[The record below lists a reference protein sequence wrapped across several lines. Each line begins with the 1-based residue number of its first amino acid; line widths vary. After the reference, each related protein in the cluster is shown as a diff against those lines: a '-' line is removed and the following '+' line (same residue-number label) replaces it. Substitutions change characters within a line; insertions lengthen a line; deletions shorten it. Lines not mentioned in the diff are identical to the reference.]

1 VDRYDS
7 CGMSATLTTSDY
19 DPFTPEAI
27 LDAHTH
33 DGALRDIAPAVYLER
48 YDVWAVARF
57 ADVQAMLKDW
67 ETFTSTNRPFF
78 DPNAI
83 RPNILL
89 TEDPPDHNRTR
100 AVIMRSLSAPALRRM
115 KDEFDRAAVELVDRL
130 LESAP
135 THPVLDGH
143 LDIASAYVLQ
153 VFPDILGLSREGRH
167 HLLRFGDAAFNAF
180 GPANEIQ
187 RRGMERA
194 ADAIAWV
201 DRSVKRDA
209 VDPDGLG
216 GEMFKAA
223 DSGEITEGEAELLVR
238 TLFAAGSDTTI
249 YGIGNMIR
257 AFAENPDQW
266 RILREDRSLVRNAFE
281 EVLRFESPS
290 RFGGRATK
298 GEAEV
303 DGVRL
308 PAGARIMVMF
318 LTAGRDPRR
327 WENPDTF
334 DIRRKVTG
342 HINLGYGIHA
352 CAGQALARIEG
363 QAILQALVD
372 RVAAIEPAGEPERA
386 INFQAHGHE
395 HIPVRL
401 VPA

>member
-1 VDRYDS
+1 
-7 CGMSATLTTSDY
+7 MSATTVDVPTSDY
-19 DPFTPEAI
+19 DPFTEEAI
-27 LDAHTH
+27 LDAHRH

-48 YDVWAVARF
+48 YDVWAVARHR
-57 ADVQAMLKDW
+57 DVHAILPDH
-67 ETFTSTNRPFF
+67 ERFTSTDRPFF
-78 DPNAI
+78 DPKAI
-83 RPNILL
+83 RPAILL
-89 TEDPPDHNRTR
+89 TEDPPEHTRTR
-100 AVIMRSLSAPALRRM
+100 AVIMRSLSSPALRKM
-115 KDEFDRAAVELVDRL
+115 QEEFDRAAVALVDEL
-130 LESAP
+130 LERGGI
-135 THPVLDGH
+135 VDGH

-153 VFPDILGLSREGRH
+153 VFPDILGLSKEGRH

-216 GEMFKAA
+216 GQMFKAA
-223 DSGEITEGEAELLVR
+223 DAGEITEEDAELLVR

-249 YGIGNMIR
+249 YGIGSMVR
-257 AFAENPDQW
+257 AFAENPGEYAKV
-266 RILREDRSLVRNAFE
+266 RAEPKLVRNAFE

-298 GEAEV
+298 DV
-303 DGVRL
+303 TDLDGVTL

-318 LTAGRDPRR
+318 LSAGRDPRK

-334 DIRRKVTG
+334 DVTRKVVG

-363 QAILQALVD
+363 QAILNALAAKVK
-372 RVAAIEPAGEPERA
+372 AIEPAGEAERA
-386 INFQAHGHE
+386 VNFQAHGHE

-401 VPA
+401 IPA

>member
-1 VDRYDS
+1 V
-7 CGMSATLTTSDY
+7 SAATVEVPTSDY
-19 DPFTPEAI
+19 DPFTSDAI
-27 LDAHTH
+27 LDAHAC
-33 DGALRDIAPAVYLER
+33 DGALRDIGPAVYLER

-78 DPNAI
+78 DPKAI

-89 TEDPPDHNRTR
+89 TEDPPDHSRTR
-100 AVIMRSLSAPALRRM
+100 AVIMRSLSAPALRKM
-115 KDEFDRAAVELVDRL
+115 KEDFDRAAVELVDRL
-130 LESAP
+130 LERGG
-135 THPVLDGH
+135 VVDGH

-153 VFPDILGLSREGRH
+153 VFPDMLGLSREGRH

-201 DRSVKRDA
+201 DRSVRREA

-223 DSGEITEGEAELLVR
+223 DAGEITEQEAELLVR

-249 YGIGNMIR
+249 YGIGSTVR
-257 AFAENPDQW
+257 AFAENPEQW

-281 EVLRFESPS
+281 EVLRYESPS

-298 GEAEV
+298 DEAEV

-318 LTAGRDPRR
+318 LAAGRDPRR

-352 CAGQALARIEG
+352 CAGQALARLEG
-363 QAILQALVD
+363 QAVLSALVD

-386 INFQAHGHE
+386 VNFQAHGHE

>member
-1 VDRYDS
+1 
-7 CGMSATLTTSDY
+7 MSVSAVPISDY

-57 ADVQAMLKDW
+57 ADVQAMLKDFV
-67 ETFTSTNRPFF
+67 TFTSTDRPFF
-78 DPNAI
+78 DPKAI

-89 TEDPPDHNRTR
+89 TEDPPEHNRTR
-100 AVIMRSLSAPALRRM
+100 AVIMRSLSAPALR
-115 KDEFDRAAVELVDRL
+115 KLKEEFDRAAVALVDRL
-130 LESAP
+130 LEQDG
-135 THPVLDGH
+135 VVDGH

-153 VFPDILGLSREGRH
+153 VFPDMLGLSREGRH

-194 ADAIAWV
+194 AEAIAWV
-201 DRSVKRDA
+201 DRAVKRDA

-216 GEMFKAA
+216 GEIFRAA
-223 DSGEITEGEAELLVR
+223 DAGEITEQEAELLVR

-249 YGIGNMIR
+249 YGIGSMVR
-257 AFAENPDQW
+257 AFAENPEQW
-266 RILREDRSLVRNAFE
+266 RILREDPSLVRNAFE
-281 EVLRFESPS
+281 EVLRYESPS

-308 PAGARIMVMF
+308 PADARIMVMF
-318 LTAGRDPRR
+318 LAAGRDPRR
-327 WENPDTF
+327 WDRPDSF

-363 QAILQALVD
+363 QAVLSALVD
-372 RVAAIEPAGEPERA
+372 RVAAIELAGEPERA
-386 INFQAHGHE
+386 VNFQAHGHE
-395 HIPVRL
+395 RIPVRL
-401 VPA
+401 VAA

>member
-1 VDRYDS
+1 MSTATVD
-7 CGMSATLTTSDY
+7 APTSDY

-27 LDAHTH
+27 LDAHAH
-33 DGALRDIAPAVYLER
+33 DGALRDVAPAVYLPR

-57 ADVQAMLKDW
+57 ADVHAMLKDW

-78 DPNAI
+78 DPKAI

-89 TEDPPDHNRTR
+89 TEDPPEHTRSRT
-100 AVIMRSLSAPALRRM
+100 VIMRSLSAPALRRM
-115 KDEFDRAAVELVDRL
+115 REDFDRAAVELVDRL
-130 LESAP
+130 LESGG
-135 THPVLDGH
+135 VVDGH

-153 VFPDILGLSREGRH
+153 VFPDMLGLSKEGRH

-194 ADAIAWV
+194 AEAIAWV
-201 DRSVKRDA
+201 DRSTKRDA
-209 VDPDGLG
+209 VEPDGLG
-216 GEMFKAA
+216 GQMFKAA
-223 DSGEITEGEAELLVR
+223 DAGEITEAEAELLVR

-249 YGIGNMIR
+249 YGIGSMIR
-257 AFAENPDQW
+257 AFAENPEQW

-281 EVLRFESPS
+281 EVLRYESPS

-298 GEAEV
+298 DEAEV

-318 LTAGRDPRR
+318 LAAGRDPRK
-327 WENPDTF
+327 WDDPDTF
-334 DIRRKVTG
+334 DIRRKVVG

-363 QAILQALVD
+363 QAILSALVD
-372 RVAAIEPAGEPERA
+372 RVAAVELAGEPERA
-386 INFQAHGHE
+386 VNFQAHGHE
-395 HIPVRL
+395 SIPVRL

>member
-1 VDRYDS
+1 MSTATVDVP
-7 CGMSATLTTSDY
+7 TSDY
-19 DPFTPEAI
+19 DPFTEQAI
-27 LDAHTH
+27 LDAHRF

-57 ADVQAMLKDW
+57 ADVHAILPDY
-67 ETFTSTNRPFF
+67 ERCTSTNRPFF
-78 DPNAI
+78 DPKAI

-89 TEDPPDHNRTR
+89 TEDPPEHTRTR
-100 AVIMRSLSAPALRRM
+100 SVIMRSLSAPALRKM
-115 KDEFDRAAVELVDRL
+115 KEDFDRAAVELVDRL
-130 LESAP
+130 LESGP
-135 THPVLDGH
+135 THPVVDGH

-153 VFPDILGLSREGRH
+153 VFPDMLGLSKEGRH

-201 DRSVKRDA
+201 DRSVKREA
-209 VDPDGLG
+209 VEPDGLG
-216 GEMFKAA
+216 GQMFKAA
-223 DSGEITEGEAELLVR
+223 DAGEITEDEAELLVR

-249 YGIGNMIR
+249 YGIGSMVR
-257 AFAENPDQW
+257 AFAENPEQW
-266 RILREDRSLVRNAFE
+266 QVLREDRSLVRNAFE
-281 EVLRFESPS
+281 EVLRYESPS

-298 GEAEV
+298 DV
-303 DGVRL
+303 TDLDGVTL

-318 LTAGRDPRR
+318 LAAGRDPRR
-327 WENPDTF
+327 WEKPDTF
-334 DIRRKVTG
+334 DIRRKVVG

-363 QAILQALVD
+363 QAVLSALVD
-372 RVAAIEPAGEPERA
+372 RVKAIEPAGEPERA
-386 INFQAHGHE
+386 VNFQAHGHE

-401 VPA
+401 IPA

>member
-1 VDRYDS
+1 
-7 CGMSATLTTSDY
+7 MSATTVDVPTSDY
-19 DPFTPEAI
+19 DPFTEEAI
-27 LDAHTH
+27 LDAHRY

-57 ADVQAMLKDW
+57 RDVHAILPDH
-67 ETFTSTNRPFF
+67 ERFTSTDRPFF
-78 DPNAI
+78 DPKAI
-83 RPNILL
+83 RPAILL
-89 TEDPPDHNRTR
+89 TEDPPEHTRTR
-100 AVIMRSLSAPALRRM
+100 SVIMRSLSAPALRKM
-115 KDEFDRAAVELVDRL
+115 QEEFDRAAVALVDRL
-130 LESAP
+130 LESGGI
-135 THPVLDGH
+135 VDGH
-143 LDIASAYVLQ
+143 LDIASAYVLE
-153 VFPDILGLSREGRH
+153 VFPDILGLSKEGRH

-216 GEMFKAA
+216 GQMFKAA
-223 DSGEITEGEAELLVR
+223 DDGEITEEEAELLVR

-249 YGIGNMIR
+249 YGIGSMVR
-257 AFAENPDQW
+257 AFSENSGEYAKVRAEPK
-266 RILREDRSLVRNAFE
+266 LVRNAFE
-281 EVLRFESPS
+281 EVLRYESPS

-298 GEAEV
+298 DVTEL
-303 DGVRL
+303 DGVTL

-318 LTAGRDPRR
+318 LAAGRDPRK
-327 WENPDTF
+327 WDNADTF
-334 DIRRKVTG
+334 DVTRKVVG

-363 QAILQALVD
+363 QAILNALAAKVK
-372 RVAAIEPAGEPERA
+372 AIEPAGEAERA
-386 INFQAHGHE
+386 VNFQAHGHE

-401 VPA
+401 IPA

>member
-1 VDRYDS
+1 
-7 CGMSATLTTSDY
+7 MSATTVDVPTSDY
-19 DPFTPEAI
+19 DPFTEEAI
-27 LDAHTH
+27 LDAHRY

-57 ADVQAMLKDW
+57 RDVHAILPDH
-67 ETFTSTNRPFF
+67 ERFTSTDRPFF
-78 DPNAI
+78 DPKAI
-83 RPNILL
+83 RPAILL
-89 TEDPPDHNRTR
+89 TEDPPEHTRTR
-100 AVIMRSLSAPALRRM
+100 SVIMRSLSAPALRKM
-115 KDEFDRAAVELVDRL
+115 QEEFDRAAVALVDRL
-130 LESAP
+130 LESGGI
-135 THPVLDGH
+135 VDGH
-143 LDIASAYVLQ
+143 LDIASAYVLE
-153 VFPDILGLSREGRH
+153 VFPDILGLSKEGRH

-216 GEMFKAA
+216 GQMFKAA
-223 DSGEITEGEAELLVR
+223 DDGEITEQEAELLVR

-249 YGIGNMIR
+249 YGIGSMVR
-257 AFAENPDQW
+257 AFSENPGEYEKV
-266 RILREDRSLVRNAFE
+266 RAEPKLVRNAFE
-281 EVLRFESPS
+281 EVLRYESPS

-298 GEAEV
+298 DVTEL
-303 DGVRL
+303 DGVTL

-318 LTAGRDPRR
+318 LAAGRDPRK
-327 WENPDTF
+327 WENADTF
-334 DIRRKVTG
+334 DVTRKVVG

-363 QAILQALVD
+363 QAILNALAAKVK
-372 RVAAIEPAGEPERA
+372 AIEPAGEAERA
-386 INFQAHGHE
+386 VNFQAHGHE

-401 VPA
+401 IPA

>member
-1 VDRYDS
+1 
-7 CGMSATLTTSDY
+7 MSATTVDVPTSDY
-19 DPFTPEAI
+19 DPFTEEAI
-27 LDAHTH
+27 LDAHRY

-57 ADVQAMLKDW
+57 RDVHAILPDH
-67 ETFTSTNRPFF
+67 ERFTSTDRPFF
-78 DPNAI
+78 DPKAI
-83 RPNILL
+83 RPAILL
-89 TEDPPDHNRTR
+89 TEDPPEHTRTR
-100 AVIMRSLSAPALRRM
+100 SVIMRSLSAPALRKM
-115 KDEFDRAAVELVDRL
+115 QEEFDRAAVALVDRL
-130 LESAP
+130 LESGGI
-135 THPVLDGH
+135 VDGH
-143 LDIASAYVLQ
+143 LDIASAYVLE
-153 VFPDILGLSREGRH
+153 VFPDILGLSKEGRH

-216 GEMFKAA
+216 GQMFKAA
-223 DSGEITEGEAELLVR
+223 DDGEITEEEAELLVR

-249 YGIGNMIR
+249 YGIGSMVR
-257 AFAENPDQW
+257 AFSENPGEYAKV
-266 RILREDRSLVRNAFE
+266 RAEPKLVRNAFE
-281 EVLRFESPS
+281 EVLRYESPS

-298 GEAEV
+298 DVTEL
-303 DGVRL
+303 DGVTL

-318 LTAGRDPRR
+318 LAAGRDPRK
-327 WENPDTF
+327 WENADTF
-334 DIRRKVTG
+334 DVTRKVVG

-363 QAILQALVD
+363 QAILNALAAKVK
-372 RVAAIEPAGEPERA
+372 AIEPAGEAERA
-386 INFQAHGHE
+386 VNFQAHGHE

-401 VPA
+401 IPA

>member
-1 VDRYDS
+1 
-7 CGMSATLTTSDY
+7 MSATTVDVPTSDY
-19 DPFTPEAI
+19 DPFTEEAI
-27 LDAHTH
+27 LDAHRS

-57 ADVQAMLKDW
+57 RDVHAILPDH
-67 ETFTSTNRPFF
+67 ERFTSTDRPFF
-78 DPNAI
+78 DPKAI
-83 RPNILL
+83 RPAILL
-89 TEDPPDHNRTR
+89 TEDPPEHTRTR
-100 AVIMRSLSAPALRRM
+100 SVIMRSLSAPALRKM
-115 KDEFDRAAVELVDRL
+115 QEEFDRAAVALVDRL
-130 LESAP
+130 LESGGI
-135 THPVLDGH
+135 VDGH
-143 LDIASAYVLQ
+143 LDIASAYVLE
-153 VFPDILGLSREGRH
+153 VFPDILGLSKEGRH

-216 GEMFKAA
+216 GQMFKAA
-223 DSGEITEGEAELLVR
+223 DDGEITEEEAELLVR

-249 YGIGNMIR
+249 YGIGSMVR
-257 AFAENPDQW
+257 AFSENPGEYAKV
-266 RILREDRSLVRNAFE
+266 RAEPKLVRNAFE
-281 EVLRFESPS
+281 EVLRYESPS

-298 GEAEV
+298 DVTEL
-303 DGVRL
+303 DGVTL

-318 LTAGRDPRR
+318 LAAGRDPRK
-327 WENPDTF
+327 WDNADTF
-334 DIRRKVTG
+334 DVTRKVVG

-363 QAILQALVD
+363 QAILNALAAKVK
-372 RVAAIEPAGEPERA
+372 AIEPAGEAERA
-386 INFQAHGHE
+386 VNFQAHGHE

-401 VPA
+401 IPA

>member
-1 VDRYDS
+1 MSTATVDVP
-7 CGMSATLTTSDY
+7 TSDY
-19 DPFTPEAI
+19 DPFTEEAI
-27 LDAHTH
+27 LDAHRY

-57 ADVQAMLKDW
+57 KDVHAILPDH
-67 ETFTSTNRPFF
+67 ERFTSTDRPFF
-78 DPNAI
+78 DPEAI
-83 RPNILL
+83 RPAILL
-89 TEDPPDHNRTR
+89 TEDPPEHTRTR
-100 AVIMRSLSAPALRRM
+100 AVIMRSLSAPALRKM
-115 KDEFDRAAVELVDRL
+115 QAEFDRAAVALVDRL
-130 LESAP
+130 LESGP
-135 THPVLDGH
+135 THPVVDGH

-153 VFPDILGLSREGRH
+153 VFPDILGLSKEGRH

-209 VDPDGLG
+209 VDPEGMG
-216 GEMFKAA
+216 GQMFKAA
-223 DSGEITEGEAELLVR
+223 DAGEITEEEAELLVR

-249 YGIGNMIR
+249 YGIGSMVR
-257 AFAENPDQW
+257 ALSENPGEYAKV
-266 RILREDRSLVRNAFE
+266 RENPKLVRNAFE
-281 EVLRFESPS
+281 EVLRYESPS

-298 GEAEV
+298 DVTEL
-303 DGVRL
+303 DGVTL

-318 LTAGRDPRR
+318 LAAGRDPRR
-327 WENPDTF
+327 WENADTF
-334 DIRRKVTG
+334 DVTRKVVG

-363 QAILQALVD
+363 QAVLNALVAK
-372 RVAAIEPAGEPERA
+372 VKAIEPAGEPERA
-386 INFQAHGHE
+386 VNFQAHGHE

-401 VPA
+401 IPA

>member
-1 VDRYDS
+1 
-7 CGMSATLTTSDY
+7 MSTTAIDVPTSDY

-33 DGALRDIAPAVYLER
+33 DGKLRDIAPAVYLER

-57 ADVQAMLKDW
+57 EHVQRLLKEH
-67 ETFTSTNRPFF
+67 ETFTSTDRPFF
-78 DPNAI
+78 DPKAI
-83 RPNILL
+83 RPAILL
-89 TEDPPDHNRTR
+89 TEDPPEHTRTR
-100 AVIMRSLSAPALRRM
+100 AVIMRSLSAPALRKM
-115 KDEFDRAAVELVDRL
+115 QEEFDRAAAALVDRL
-130 LESAP
+130 LESGP
-135 THPVLDGH
+135 THPVVDGH
-143 LDIASAYVLQ
+143 LDIASAYVLE
-153 VFPDILGLSREGRH
+153 VFPDILGLSKEGRH

-187 RRGMERA
+187 KRGMARA
-194 ADAIAWV
+194 AEAIAWV

-216 GEMFKAA
+216 GQMFKAA
-223 DSGEITEGEAELLVR
+223 DDGEITEHEAELLVR

-249 YGIGNMIR
+249 YGIGSMVR
-257 AFAENPDQW
+257 AFSENPEQW
-266 RILREDRSLVRNAFE
+266 QILRAERKLVRNAFE
-281 EVLRFESPS
+281 EVLRYESPS

-298 GEAEV
+298 DV
-303 DGVRL
+303 TDLDGVTL

-318 LTAGRDPRR
+318 LAAGRDPRK
-327 WENPDTF
+327 WEEPDTF
-334 DIRRKVTG
+334 DIRRKVVG

-363 QAILQALVD
+363 QAILNALAD

-386 INFQAHGHE
+386 VNFQAHGHE
-395 HIPVRL
+395 HIPLRL

>member
-1 VDRYDS
+1 
-7 CGMSATLTTSDY
+7 MSATTVDVPTSDY
-19 DPFTPEAI
+19 DPFTEEAI
-27 LDAHTH
+27 LDAHRY

-57 ADVQAMLKDW
+57 RDVHAILPDH
-67 ETFTSTNRPFF
+67 ERFTSTDRPFF
-78 DPNAI
+78 DPKAI
-83 RPNILL
+83 RPAILL
-89 TEDPPDHNRTR
+89 TEDPPEHTRTR
-100 AVIMRSLSAPALRRM
+100 SVIMRSLSAPALRKM
-115 KDEFDRAAVELVDRL
+115 QEEFDRAAVALVDRL
-130 LESAP
+130 LESGGI
-135 THPVLDGH
+135 VDGH

-153 VFPDILGLSREGRH
+153 VFPDILGLSKEGRH

-216 GEMFKAA
+216 GQMFKAA
-223 DSGEITEGEAELLVR
+223 DDGEITEQEAELLVR

-249 YGIGNMIR
+249 YGIGSMVR
-257 AFAENPDQW
+257 AFSENPGEYEKV
-266 RILREDRSLVRNAFE
+266 RAEPKLVRNAFE
-281 EVLRFESPS
+281 EVLRYESPS

-298 GEAEV
+298 DVTEL
-303 DGVRL
+303 DGVTL

-318 LTAGRDPRR
+318 LSAGRDPRK

-334 DIRRKVTG
+334 DVTRKVVG

-363 QAILQALVD
+363 QAILNALAAKVK
-372 RVAAIEPAGEPERA
+372 AIEPAGEAERA
-386 INFQAHGHE
+386 VNFQAHGHE

-401 VPA
+401 IPA

>member
-1 VDRYDS
+1 MTATV
-7 CGMSATLTTSDY
+7 SAPTSDY
-19 DPFTPEAI
+19 DPFTEEAI

-33 DGALRDIAPAVYLER
+33 DGALREIAPAVYLER

-67 ETFTSTNRPFF
+67 QTFTSTDRPFF
-78 DPNAI
+78 DPKAI

-89 TEDPPDHNRTR
+89 TEDPPDHTRTR

-130 LESAP
+130 LESGGVVDA
-135 THPVLDGH
+135 H
-143 LDIASAYVLQ
+143 LDIASHYVLQ
-153 VFPDILGLSREGRH
+153 VFPDMLGLSKEGRH

-194 ADAIAWV
+194 AEAIAWV

-216 GEMFKAA
+216 GEIFRAA
-223 DSGEITEGEAELLVR
+223 DAGEITEHEAELLVR

-249 YGIGNMIR
+249 YGIGSMVR
-257 AFAENPDQW
+257 AFAENPEQW
-266 RILREDRSLVRNAFE
+266 HILREDRSLVRNAFE
-281 EVLRFESPS
+281 EVLRYESPS

-298 GEAEV
+298 AEAEV

-318 LTAGRDPRR
+318 LAAGRDPRR
-327 WENPDTF
+327 WERPDTF

-363 QAILQALVD
+363 QAVLSALAD
-372 RVAAIEPAGEPERA
+372 RVKAIELAGEPERA
-386 INFQAHGHE
+386 VNFQAHGHE
-395 HIPVRL
+395 RIPVRL

>member
-1 VDRYDS
+1 
-7 CGMSATLTTSDY
+7 MSATVDVPTSDY
-19 DPFTPEAI
+19 DPFTEEAI

-67 ETFTSTNRPFF
+67 ETFTSTDRPFF
-78 DPNAI
+78 DPKAI

-89 TEDPPDHNRTR
+89 TEDPPEHTRTR
-100 AVIMRSLSAPALRRM
+100 AVIMRSLSAPALR
-115 KDEFDRAAVELVDRL
+115 KLQDEFDRAAVALVDEL
-130 LESAP
+130 LERGG
-135 THPVLDGH
+135 VVDGH

-153 VFPDILGLSREGRH
+153 VFPDVLGLSKEGRH

-194 ADAIAWV
+194 AEAIAWV

-209 VDPDGLG
+209 VDPDGLCG
-216 GEMFKAA
+216 AMFKAA
-223 DSGEITEGEAELLVR
+223 DAGEITEHEAELLVR

-249 YGIGNMIR
+249 YGIGSMVR
-257 AFAENPDQW
+257 AFAEHPEQW
-266 RILREDRSLVRNAFE
+266 DVLREDRKLVRNAFE
-281 EVLRFESPS
+281 EVLRYDSPS

-298 GEAEV
+298 GVTEI
-303 DGVRL
+303 DGVTL

-318 LTAGRDPRR
+318 LAAGRDPRR
-327 WENPDTF
+327 WEAPDTF
-334 DIRRKVTG
+334 DIRRKVVG

-363 QAILQALVD
+363 QAILNALAD
-372 RVAAIEPAGEPERA
+372 RVKRIEPAGEPERA
-386 INFQAHGHE
+386 VNFQAHGHE

>member
-1 VDRYDS
+1 
-7 CGMSATLTTSDY
+7 MSAATVGVPTSDY

-67 ETFTSTNRPFF
+67 ETFTSTDRPFF
-78 DPNAI
+78 DPKAI

-100 AVIMRSLSAPALRRM
+100 AVIMRSLSAPALRKM
-115 KDEFDRAAVELVDRL
+115 KEEFDRAAVELVDRL
-130 LESAP
+130 LE
-135 THPVLDGH
+135 HDGVVDGH

-153 VFPDILGLSREGRH
+153 VFPDMLGLSREGRH

-209 VDPDGLG
+209 VDPDRLG
-216 GEMFKAA
+216 GEIFRAA
-223 DSGEITEGEAELLVR
+223 DAGEITEQEAELLVR

-249 YGIGNMIR
+249 YGIGSMIR
-257 AFAENPDQW
+257 AFAENPEQW
-266 RILREDRSLVRNAFE
+266 QVLREDRSLARNAFE
-281 EVLRFESPS
+281 EVLRYESPS

-318 LTAGRDPRR
+318 LAAGRDPRR
-327 WENPDTF
+327 WDRPDSF

-363 QAILQALVD
+363 QAVLSALVD
-372 RVAAIEPAGEPERA
+372 RVAAIELAGEPERA
-386 INFQAHGHE
+386 VNFQAHGHE
-395 HIPVRL
+395 RIPVRL
-401 VPA
+401 VPR

>member
-1 VDRYDS
+1 
-7 CGMSATLTTSDY
+7 MSATTVDVPTSDY
-19 DPFTPEAI
+19 DPFTEEAI
-27 LDAHTH
+27 LDAHRY

-57 ADVQAMLKDW
+57 QDVHAILPDH
-67 ETFTSTNRPFF
+67 EHFTSTDRPFF
-78 DPNAI
+78 DPKAI
-83 RPNILL
+83 RPAILL
-89 TEDPPDHNRTR
+89 TDDPPEHTRTR
-100 AVIMRSLSAPALRRM
+100 TVIMRSLSAPALRKM
-115 KDEFDRAAVELVDRL
+115 QEDFDRAAVELVDRL
-130 LESAP
+130 LERGG
-135 THPVLDGH
+135 VVDGH
-143 LDIASAYVLQ
+143 LDIASAYVPQ
-153 VFPDILGLSREGRH
+153 VFPDILGLSKEGRH

-216 GEMFKAA
+216 GQMFKAA
-223 DSGEITEGEAELLVR
+223 DAGEITEEEAELLVR

-249 YGIGNMIR
+249 YGIGSMVR
-257 AFAENPDQW
+257 AFSEHPGEYAKVRAEPK
-266 RILREDRSLVRNAFE
+266 LVRNAFE
-281 EVLRFESPS
+281 EVLRFDSPS

-298 GEAEV
+298 DVTEL

-318 LTAGRDPRR
+318 LAAGRDPRR
-327 WENPDTF
+327 WENADTF
-334 DIRRKVTG
+334 DVTRKVVG

-363 QAILQALVD
+363 QAILNALAAKVK
-372 RVAAIEPAGEPERA
+372 AIEPAGEAERA
-386 INFQAHGHE
+386 VNFQAHGHE

-401 VPA
+401 IPA

>member
-1 VDRYDS
+1 
-7 CGMSATLTTSDY
+7 
-19 DPFTPEAI
+19 
-27 LDAHTH
+27 
-33 DGALRDIAPAVYLER
+33 
-48 YDVWAVARF
+48 
-57 ADVQAMLKDW
+57 MLKDYT
-67 ETFTSTNRPFF
+67 TFTSTNRPFF
-78 DPNAI
+78 DPAAI

-89 TEDPPDHNRTR
+89 TEDPPEHNRTR
-100 AVIMRSLSAPALRRM
+100 AVIMRALSAPALRRM
-115 KDEFDRAAVELVDRL
+115 QEEFDRAAVALVDRL
-130 LESAP
+130 LEAGG
-135 THPVLDGH
+135 VIDGH

-187 RRGMERA
+187 RRGMQRA
-194 ADAIAWV
+194 EEAIAWV
-201 DRSVKRDA
+201 DRSVKREA

-216 GEMFKAA
+216 GQMFKAA
-223 DSGEITEGEAELLVR
+223 DAGEITEEEAELLVR

-249 YGIGNMIR
+249 YGIGSMIR
-257 AFAENPDQW
+257 AFAEHPDEW

-298 GEAEV
+298 AEAEV

-318 LTAGRDPRR
+318 LAAGRDPRR
-327 WENPDTF
+327 WERPDAF

-363 QAILQALVD
+363 QAVLNALAD
-372 RVAAIEPAGEPERA
+372 RVASIELAGEPERA
-386 INFQAHGHE
+386 VNFQAHGHE

>member
-1 VDRYDS
+1 
-7 CGMSATLTTSDY
+7 MSATTVDVPTSDY
-19 DPFTPEAI
+19 DPFTEEAI
-27 LDAHTH
+27 LDAHRY

-57 ADVQAMLKDW
+57 RDVHAILPDH
-67 ETFTSTNRPFF
+67 ERFTSTDRPFF
-78 DPNAI
+78 DPKAI
-83 RPNILL
+83 RPAILL
-89 TEDPPDHNRTR
+89 TEDPPEHTRTR
-100 AVIMRSLSAPALRRM
+100 SVIMRSLSAPALRKM
-115 KDEFDRAAVELVDRL
+115 QEEFDRAAVALVDRL
-130 LESAP
+130 LESGGI
-135 THPVLDGH
+135 VDGH
-143 LDIASAYVLQ
+143 LDIASAYVLE
-153 VFPDILGLSREGRH
+153 VFPDILGLSKEGRH

-216 GEMFKAA
+216 GQMFKAA
-223 DSGEITEGEAELLVR
+223 DDGEITEEEAELLVR

-249 YGIGNMIR
+249 YGIGSMVR
-257 AFAENPDQW
+257 AFSENPGEYAKV
-266 RILREDRSLVRNAFE
+266 RAEPKLVRNAFE
-281 EVLRFESPS
+281 EVLRYESPS

-298 GEAEV
+298 DVTEL
-303 DGVRL
+303 DGVTL

-318 LTAGRDPRR
+318 LAAGRDPRR
-327 WENPDTF
+327 WENADTF
-334 DIRRKVTG
+334 DVTRKVVG

-363 QAILQALVD
+363 QAILNALAAKVK
-372 RVAAIEPAGEPERA
+372 AIEPAGEAERA
-386 INFQAHGHE
+386 VNFQAHGHE

-401 VPA
+401 IPA

>member
-1 VDRYDS
+1 
-7 CGMSATLTTSDY
+7 MSAAAIDVPTSDY

-27 LDAHTH
+27 LDAHNQ

-57 ADVQAMLKDW
+57 EHVQLLLKDY

-78 DPNAI
+78 DPKAI

-89 TEDPPDHNRTR
+89 TEDPPEHTRTR
-100 AVIMRSLSAPALRRM
+100 SVIMRSLSAPALRKM
-115 KDEFDRAAVELVDRL
+115 KEEFDRAAVALVDRL
-130 LESAP
+130 LESGGL
-135 THPVLDGH
+135 VDGH

-153 VFPDILGLSREGRH
+153 VFPDMLGLSKEGRH

-194 ADAIAWV
+194 AEAIAWV
-201 DRSVKRDA
+201 DRSVKREA
-209 VDPDGLG
+209 VEPDGLG
-216 GEMFKAA
+216 GQMFKAA
-223 DSGEITEGEAELLVR
+223 DAGEITESEAELLVR

-249 YGIGNMIR
+249 YGIGSMIR
-257 AFAENPDQW
+257 AFSENPEQW
-266 RILREDRSLVRNAFE
+266 QILREDRSLVRNAFE
-281 EVLRFESPS
+281 EVLRYESPS

-298 GEAEV
+298 DV
-303 DGVRL
+303 TDLDGVTL

-318 LTAGRDPRR
+318 LAAGRDPRR

-334 DIRRKVTG
+334 DIRRKVVG
-342 HINLGYGIHA
+342 HVNLGYGIHA

-363 QAILQALVD
+363 QAVLSALVD
-372 RVAAIEPAGEPERA
+372 RVAAIEPAGEAERA
-386 INFQAHGHE
+386 VNFQAHGHE
-395 HIPVRL
+395 HIPLRL
-401 VPA
+401 IPA

>member
-1 VDRYDS
+1 
-7 CGMSATLTTSDY
+7 MSAGTVDVPTSDY
-19 DPFTPEAI
+19 DPFTEEAI
-27 LDAHTH
+27 LDAHRF

-57 ADVQAMLKDW
+57 EHVQLLLKDY
-67 ETFTSTNRPFF
+67 ETYTSTNRPFF
-78 DPNAI
+78 DPKAI

-89 TEDPPDHNRTR
+89 TEDPPEHTRTR
-100 AVIMRSLSAPALRRM
+100 AVIMRSLSAPALRKM
-115 KDEFDRAAVELVDRL
+115 KDGFDRAAVELVDRL
-130 LESAP
+130 LEGGGI
-135 THPVLDGH
+135 VDGH

-153 VFPDILGLSREGRH
+153 VFPDMLGLSKEGRH

-201 DRSVKRDA
+201 DRSVKREA
-209 VDPDGLG
+209 VEPDGLG
-216 GEMFKAA
+216 GQMFKAA
-223 DSGEITEGEAELLVR
+223 DDGEITEHEAELLVR

-249 YGIGNMIR
+249 YGIGSMIR
-257 AFAENPDQW
+257 AFAENPEQW

-281 EVLRFESPS
+281 EVLRYESPS

-298 GEAEV
+298 DV
-303 DGVRL
+303 TDLDGVTL

-318 LTAGRDPRR
+318 LAAGRDPRR
-327 WENPDTF
+327 WEDPDTF
-334 DIRRKVTG
+334 DIRRRVVG

-363 QAILQALVD
+363 QAILSALVD

-386 INFQAHGHE
+386 VNFQAHGHE

>member
-1 VDRYDS
+1 
-7 CGMSATLTTSDY
+7 MSATPSSDY

-33 DGALRDIAPAVYLER
+33 DGALRELAPAVYLER

-57 ADVQAMLKDW
+57 ADVHAMLRDW

-78 DPNAI
+78 DPKAI

-100 AVIMRSLSAPALRRM
+100 AVIMRSLSAPALRRLQ
-115 KDEFDRAAVELVDRL
+115 EQFDRAAVELVDRL
-130 LESAP
+130 LERDG
-135 THPVLDGH
+135 VVDGH

-201 DRSVKRDA
+201 DRSVKREA
-209 VDPDGLG
+209 VDPDALG

-223 DSGEITEGEAELLVR
+223 DAGEITEQEAELLVR

-249 YGIGNMIR
+249 YGIGSMVR
-257 AFAENPDQW
+257 AFAENPEQW

-281 EVLRFESPS
+281 EVLRYESPS

-298 GEAEV
+298 AEAEV

-318 LTAGRDPRR
+318 LAAGRDPRR
-327 WENPDTF
+327 WERPDTF
-334 DIRRKVTG
+334 DVRRKVTG

-363 QAILQALVD
+363 QAVLNALLD
-372 RVAAIEPAGEPERA
+372 RVASIEAAGEPERA
-386 INFQAHGHE
+386 VNFQAHGHE

>member
-1 VDRYDS
+1 MSTATVD
-7 CGMSATLTTSDY
+7 APTSDY
-19 DPFTPEAI
+19 DPFTEEAI
-27 LDAHTH
+27 LDAHRY
-33 DGALRDIAPAVYLER
+33 DGALRDIAPAVYLQR

-57 ADVQAMLKDW
+57 KDVHAILPDH
-67 ETFTSTNRPFF
+67 ERFTSTDRPFF
-78 DPNAI
+78 DPKAI
-83 RPNILL
+83 RPAILL
-89 TEDPPDHNRTR
+89 TEDPPEHTRTR
-100 AVIMRSLSAPALRRM
+100 AVIMRSLSAPALRKM
-115 KDEFDRAAVELVDRL
+115 QEQFDRAAVELVDRL
-130 LESAP
+130 LESGP
-135 THPVLDGH
+135 THPVVDGH

-153 VFPDILGLSREGRH
+153 VFPDILGLSKEGRH

-194 ADAIAWV
+194 KDAIAWV

-216 GEMFKAA
+216 GQMFKAA
-223 DSGEITEGEAELLVR
+223 DTGEITEHEAELLVR

-249 YGIGNMIR
+249 YGIGSMVR
-257 AFAENPDQW
+257 AFSENPEQW
-266 RILREDRSLVRNAFE
+266 RILREDRKLVRNAFE
-281 EVLRFESPS
+281 EVLRYDSPS

-298 GEAEV
+298 DVTEI
-303 DGVRL
+303 DGVTL

-318 LTAGRDPRR
+318 LAAGRDPRR
-327 WENPDTF
+327 WEHADSF
-334 DIRRKVTG
+334 DIRRKVVG

-363 QAILQALVD
+363 QAVLNALAD
-372 RVAAIEPAGEPERA
+372 RVKAIEPAGEPERA
-386 INFQAHGHE
+386 VNFQAHGHE

>member
-1 VDRYDS
+1 
-7 CGMSATLTTSDY
+7 MSATTVDVPTSDY
-19 DPFTPEAI
+19 DPFTEEAI
-27 LDAHTH
+27 LDAHRY

-57 ADVQAMLKDW
+57 RDVHAILPDH
-67 ETFTSTNRPFF
+67 ERFTSTDRPFF
-78 DPNAI
+78 DPKAI
-83 RPNILL
+83 RPAILL
-89 TEDPPDHNRTR
+89 TEDPPEHTRTR
-100 AVIMRSLSAPALRRM
+100 SVIMRSLSAPALRKM
-115 KDEFDRAAVELVDRL
+115 QEEFDRAAVALVDRL
-130 LESAP
+130 LESGGI
-135 THPVLDGH
+135 VDGH
-143 LDIASAYVLQ
+143 LDIASAYVLE
-153 VFPDILGLSREGRH
+153 VFPDILGLSKEGRH

-216 GEMFKAA
+216 GQMFKAA
-223 DSGEITEGEAELLVR
+223 DDGEITEEEAELLVR

-249 YGIGNMIR
+249 YGIGSMVR
-257 AFAENPDQW
+257 AFSENPGEYAKV
-266 RILREDRSLVRNAFE
+266 RAEPKLVRNAFE
-281 EVLRFESPS
+281 EVLRYESPS

-298 GEAEV
+298 DVTEL
-303 DGVRL
+303 DGVTL

-318 LTAGRDPRR
+318 LAAGRDPRK
-327 WENPDTF
+327 WDNADTF
-334 DIRRKVTG
+334 DVTRKVVG

-363 QAILQALVD
+363 QAILNALAAKVK
-372 RVAAIEPAGEPERA
+372 AIEPAGEAERA
-386 INFQAHGHE
+386 VNFQAHGHE

-401 VPA
+401 IPA